1 MSGNPKWRVLVADDE
16 PAARRGVRQLLAPG
30 CTVIAVLHDLNMA
43 FEYGDHFVL
52 LERGTVAV
60 NTSDARAI
68 PAEVLERVF
77 RVRARHFAAHDDAGG
92 LWRFEL

>member
-1 MSGNPKWRVLVADDE
+1 MHYQLHILEVV
-16 PAARRGVRQLLAPG
+16 RGLLSPG
-30 CTVIAVLHDLNMA
+30 CTVVAVLHDLNMA

-60 NTSDARAI
+60 NASDPRSI

-77 RVRARHFAAHDDAGG
+77 RVRARRLEDRERASG

>member
-1 MSGNPKWRVLVADDE
+1 VHYQLHILQVV
-16 PAARRGVRQLLAPG
+16 RRLLSPE
-30 CTVIAVLHDLNMA
+30 CTIVAVLHDLNMA

-60 NTSDARAI
+60 NTDDPRAI

-77 RVRARHFAAHDDAGG
+77 RVRARHLRVPDGGG